1 MTPVILLEE
10 LKKFIEESTKN
21 ILLETKNKEKNCERV
36 PKVILGNLPRKE
48 AETNDVPY
56 IVLKFLTGK
65 DLQEAG
71 AQTEAKAKIRILA
84 VTYSEDRSKGYIDA
98 LNVITK
104 IRFDLL
110 MKRVVGKCF
119 KLDLPVEYIVYE
131 EDISPYTI
139 AEMVC
144 NFDIPPIEQEVNK
157 WL

>member
-10 LKKFIEESTKN
+10 LKKFVEESTKN
-21 ILLETKNKEKNCERV
+21 ILLETKNNAKNRI
-36 PKVILGNLPRKE
+36 PKVIVGNLSRKE
-48 AETNDVPY
+48 AEINDVPY
-56 IVLKFLTGK
+56 IVLKFLTGQ

-71 AQTEAKAKIRILA
+71 TPTEAKAKIRILV

-98 LNVITK
+98 LNVITR
-104 IRFDLL
+104 IRVDLL

-119 KLDLPVEYIVYE
+119 KLDLPIEYIVYE